1 MIEESDFWFPL
12 FINLYEILIQ
22 KFIIQAHKALR
33 IMGRRQINEAYY
45 CITKAKIK

>member
-33 IMGRRQINEAYY
+33 IMGEDR
-45 CITKAKIK
+45 